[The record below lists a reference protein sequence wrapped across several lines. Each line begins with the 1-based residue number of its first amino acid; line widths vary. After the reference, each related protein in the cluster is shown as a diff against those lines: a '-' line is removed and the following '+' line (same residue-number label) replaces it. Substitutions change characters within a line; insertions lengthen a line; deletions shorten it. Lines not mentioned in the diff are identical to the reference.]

1 MAGNGVKME
10 KKERTRKNL
19 LYFPLGTVGRDM
31 VYSLINSYLLTF
43 VLFTHTLSGAQV
55 AAVTGI
61 MIAARVFDALN
72 DPVMGNIIERTRS
85 KYGKFKPWLLAGG
98 LSTSV
103 VICLLFNVQ
112 LQGWAFVW
120 FFALLYFAFSI
131 TYTMSDIAYWGM
143 IPALGSD
150 ADARNRFTSRA
161 TLFAGIGGVL
171 ASILIP
177 VLSTG
182 QTAIGGSTAVA
193 YGRIAMVIAVLSPLF
208 ILFTL
213 FGVQENRAA
222 VPEERTRERFSLRAV
237 FRTIARNDQLVWI
250 AVIFLIQQ
258 VGNGLVNGGIGST
271 YIYFTFGYDGGLYS
285 LFTMVGMSAT
295 AFLMIFYPAIS
306 RRLHRKKLL
315 AIMAALAVFGY
326 GLMLVSLPVPGNGMG
341 KFGLLTVGFMLSNFG
356 QYCFYLIMMI
366 SIMNTVEY
374 NEYRFGTRDEG
385 IITSLRPF
393 ITKMSSALIV
403 ALTSASYLL
412 FGVTGYTNQISD
424 LEQQCAQGLIT
435 EEQKLTEI
443 SGIIFGTTGGK
454 YGGVQAGQSTGLLVT
469 MTVVPCVLML
479 LSYYLYKKKYKLDE
493 EEYDRICRELGKV

>member
-1 MAGNGVKME
+1 ME
-10 KKERTRKNL
+10 
-19 LYFPLGTVGRDM
+19 GAV
-31 VYSLINSYLLTF
+31 SL
-43 VLFTHTLSGAQV
+43 
-55 AAVTGI
+55 
-61 MIAARVFDALN
+61 
-72 DPVMGNIIERTRS
+72 
-85 KYGKFKPWLLAGG
+85 K
-98 LSTSV
+98 
-103 VICLLFNVQ
+103 
-112 LQGWAFVW
+112 
-120 FFALLYFAFSI
+120 
-131 TYTMSDIAYWGM
+131 
-143 IPALGSD
+143 
-150 ADARNRFTSRA
+150 
-161 TLFAGIGGVL
+161 
-171 ASILIP
+171 
-177 VLSTG
+177 
-182 QTAIGGSTAVA
+182 
-193 YGRIAMVIAVLSPLF
+193 
-208 ILFTL
+208 
-213 FGVQENRAA
+213 
-222 VPEERTRERFSLRAV
+222 AV

-315 AIMAALAVFGY
+315 GIMAALAVFGY

-435 EEQKLTEI
+435 EEQKLAEI

-454 YGGVQAGQSTGLLVT
+454 YGDVQAGQSTGLLIT

-493 EEYDRICRELGKV
+493 EEYDRICRELGEV